1 MSGFVTRGLF
11 FALILS
17 VVLPFAG
24 TAQAGDPPPLTIP
37 GSIKVDSEQLID
49 LVESMPELTLI
60 DSRMASDR
68 QHGYLEGS
76 ISLPDEQTTC
86 ETLAAAVPIPVA
98 PVLFYCNGANCA
110 RSAAAVTMALGCHFT
125 QVYWFRG
132 GFEEWKH
139 KGYPYVRN

>member
-1 MSGFVTRGLF
+1 MFGFITRGLF

-17 VVLPFAG
+17 FAS
-24 TAQAGDPPPLTIP
+24 TAWAGEKSPLTIP
-37 GSIKVDSEQLID
+37 GSTKVDAEQLID
-49 LVESMPELTLI
+49 LVESTPELILI

-98 PVLFYCNGANCA
+98 PVLFYCNGANCV